1 MILISNEE
9 FIAARKLDHYKYA
22 WIYIERKRMRKRNC
36 SLITVVTKGQYHF
49 EFSKSLSESNIAFTQ
64 CKKVSDN
71 FPFKARPLNDKAQ
84 HFDTSIFTCFTSLP
98 QFTTR
103 KKCFPT
109 KTQPDTNTKQ
119 TNVFGCSF
127 FSLHF
132 LKHWMKEESR
142 SSI

>member
-1 MILISNEE
+1 
-9 FIAARKLDHYKYA
+9 
-22 WIYIERKRMRKRNC
+22 MRKRNC

-71 FPFKARPLNDKAQ
+71 FPFTARPLNDKAE

-109 KTQPDTNTKQ
+109 KTQTRHKYKTDQRFWLFFFFTPLFETLNER
-119 TNVFGCSF
+119 GISF
-127 FSLHF
+127 IDLNYQLQDPLWEKTEPRDEAILHND
-132 LKHWMKEESR
+132 KS
-142 SSI
+142 